1 MTEKL
6 EQIKRSQQ
14 GDKVALDNLV
24 LDNLGLVHA
33 VVKRFCR
40 KEQDKEDLFQVG
52 VIGLMKAIERFDE
65 AYQVQFS
72 TYAVPLISGEIRR
85 YLRDD
90 GMVKVARSIKE
101 NSYRIG
107 KAKEE
112 LFQEKGREISVGEI
126 AEFLEMPLEDV
137 ILALEANAEVES
149 IYRPVYT
156 GGEEEIFLID
166 QLKDNNNQEEQL
178 FQKMILEEGL
188 ELLDEKEQRLIRLR
202 YFENM
207 TQSQIADQLGMT
219 QVQVSRMEKKL
230 LQRMNRQLSGHTIKK
245 GGAYASG

>member
-6 EQIKRSQQ
+6 EQIKRSQK
-14 GDKVALDNLV
+14 GDKVAQDNLV

-40 KEQDKEDLFQVG
+40 KEQEKEDLFQVG

-65 AYQVQFS
+65 TYQVQFS

-107 KAKEE
+107 KAKET

-126 AEFLEMPLEDV
+126 AEYLNLDMEDV
-137 ILALEANAEVES
+137 VLAMEASTEVES
-149 IYRPVYT
+149 IYKPLYS
-156 GGEEEIFLID
+156 GGEEEVFLID
-166 QLKDNNNQEEQL
+166 QLCDGGDQEEELLQRL
-178 FQKMILEEGL
+178 LLEEGL
-188 ELLDEKEQRLIRLR
+188 DALDEKERKLIRLR
-202 YFENM
+202 YFDNL
-207 TQSQIADQLGMT
+207 TQSQIAGQLGMT

-230 LQRMNRQLSGHTIKK
+230 LQRMNKQIL
-245 GGAYASG
+245 

>member
-1 MTEKL
+1 MTDRL

-14 GDKVALDNLV
+14 GDKIALDNLV

-33 VVKRFCR
+33 VVKRFCK
-40 KEQDKEDLFQVG
+40 KEQDREDLFQVG
-52 VIGLMKAIERFDE
+52 VIGLMKAIERFDAE
-65 AYQVQFS
+65 YQVQFS

-107 KAKEE
+107 KAKEI

-126 AEFLEMPLEDV
+126 AQYLDMSLEDV
-137 ILALEANAEVES
+137 VLAMEAVTEVES
-149 IYRPVYT
+149 IYRPVYS
-156 GGEEEIFLID
+156 GGEEEIYLID
-166 QLKDNNNQEEQL
+166 QLKDSNNQEEEL
-178 FQKMILEEGL
+178 FQKMLLEEGL
-188 ELLDEKEQRLIRLR
+188 ELLDDKEQHLIRLR

-207 TQSQIADQLGMT
+207 TQSQIALQLGMT

-230 LQRMNRQLSGHTIKK
+230 LQRMKHELKLTE
-245 GGAYASG
+245 

>member
-1 MTEKL
+1 MSEKL

-24 LDNLGLVHA
+24 LDNLGLVHS

-40 KEQDKEDLFQVG
+40 KEQEKEDLFQVG

-107 KAKEE
+107 KAKET
-112 LFQEKGREISVGEI
+112 LFQEKGREISIGEI
-126 AEFLEMPLEDV
+126 AEYLELSMEDV
-137 ILALEANAEVES
+137 VLALEAGTEVES
-149 IYRPVYT
+149 IYKPVYS

-166 QLKDNNNQEEQL
+166 QLKDSNNQEEQVL
-178 FQKMILEEGL
+178 QKLLLEEGM
-188 ELLDEKEQRLIRLR
+188 ELLDEKERQLIRLR
-202 YFENM
+202 YFENQ
-207 TQSQIADQLGMT
+207 TQSQIAARLGMT

-230 LQRMNRQLSGHTIKK
+230 LQRMNEQIN
-245 GGAYASG
+245 